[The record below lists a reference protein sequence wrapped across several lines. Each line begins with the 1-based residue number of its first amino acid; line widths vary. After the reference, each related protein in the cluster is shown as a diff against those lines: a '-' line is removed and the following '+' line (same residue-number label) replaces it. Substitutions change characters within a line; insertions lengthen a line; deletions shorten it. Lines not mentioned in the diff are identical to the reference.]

1 MCIWTPFFSLFS
13 SFLALILD
21 PGRSK
26 KGAKRRH
33 FSDVVLLGVPGT
45 LRGRLLE
52 CLGALPGDSRG
63 SFGASGGHFAS
74 FWGVSGSILGA
85 LEASWTILGQCRSR
99 LDPLRLFFYQ
109 VGRIASSNYQQIAAN
124 DSSKKQQQNAANSR
138 SK

>member
-1 MCIWTPFFSLFS
+1 MHFYVVCLTFS

-21 PGRSK
+21 PRRSK

-63 SFGASGGHFAS
+63 SFGASGGQFTS
-74 FWGVSGSILGA
+74 FWGVSGSIWGA

-99 LDPLRLFFYQ
+99 LDPLRLFFYH

-124 DSSKKQQQNAANSR
+124 DNSKKQQLIAANSR